1 MEAASMAWT
10 RQPRRNAA
18 PADSERA
25 KASSRC
31 TGLRSPL
38 TAAYAA
44 TPSAVKRRPPAARVP
59 SRPRTSGT
67 ARRIPARSSLQCVGS
82 AWQRKSMA
90 LLARLILASSISKS
104 IGCCCSLLSSAG
116 LKLSWSIG
124 VGSKKGRKPWLIC

>member
-67 ARRIPARSSLQCVGS
+67 ARRIPARSSLQ
-82 AWQRKSMA
+82 RKSMA